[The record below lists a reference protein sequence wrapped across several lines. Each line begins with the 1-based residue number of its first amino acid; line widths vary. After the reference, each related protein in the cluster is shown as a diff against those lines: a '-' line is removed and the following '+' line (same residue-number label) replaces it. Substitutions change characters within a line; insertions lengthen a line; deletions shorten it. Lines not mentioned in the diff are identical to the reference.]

1 MLHIRLGRLGNGL
14 TVGNLGLAH
23 VAVNVEFAGKAV
35 NDDFKVQLA
44 HTGDK
49 GLTGFL
55 VALDAERGVFLRQL
69 VKSGGQSVTVALGL
83 GLDGD
88 LDNRIRNMEILEDNL
103 TAFVAKGITGGGV
116 LQADQGDDIAG
127 AGPLDIFTLVGVHL
141 EDSADTLTL
150 AVVGVHDGHA
160 GFKIAGVNAEEGKMS
175 DEGIG
180 EQLEDH
186 AAEGFVV
193 IAVDFNFLILM
204 AGLVADGGRNVGRGG
219 KVVDN
224 GVQKG
229 LHTLVAESGTAEDRN
244 DAAVDGG
251 LTDAGNDFLFGQFL
265 AVEVLFKKSFILFR
279 DFLKEGMTAVIEFFL
294 KVCGHGLDGELGA
307 LALLVEDD
315 GVAADKVN
323 NAFKLVFGTNR
334 DLKRHRGG
342 TETVMD
348 HVDAAEEVGA
358 DTVHLVHEADTRN
371 MIGVGLTP
379 HGFRLGLNTGDGIEN
394 ADGAVKHT
402 QGAFNLNR
410 EVHVAGGID
419 DVDAA
424 VLPEAGRGS
433 RGNGDAAFLFFF
445 HPVHGGL
452 AVVRLTDFVVHAG
465 VIQNSFGSCG
475 LTCVNMGHNADIA
488 FFSNVYGAGHGVP
501 PKRDAC

>member
-1 MLHIRLGRLGNGL
+1 
-14 TVGNLGLAH
+14 
-23 VAVNVEFAGKAV
+23 
-35 NDDFKVQLA
+35 
-44 HTGDK
+44 
-49 GLTGFL
+49 
-55 VALDAERGVFLRQL
+55 
-69 VKSGGQSVTVALGL
+69 
-83 GLDGD
+83 
-88 LDNRIRNMEILEDNL
+88 
-103 TAFVAKGITGGGV
+103 
-116 LQADQGDDIAG
+116 
-127 AGPLDIFTLVGVHL
+127 
-141 EDSADTLTL
+141 
-150 AVVGVHDGHA
+150 
-160 GFKIAGVNAEEGKMS
+160 MS

-186 AAEGFVV
+186 AAERLVV
-193 IAVDFNFLILM
+193 IAVDFNFLIFM
-204 AGLVADGGRNVGRGG
+204 TGLVADGGRNVDRGG
-219 KVVDN
+219 KVIDDS
-224 GVQKG
+224 VQEG
-229 LHTLVAESGTAEDRN
+229 LHALVAESGAAENGN

-251 LTDAGNDFLFGQFL
+251 LADAGNDFFLGQFL
-265 AVEVLFKKSFILFR
+265 AVEVLFEKSFVLFR
-279 DFLKEGMTAVIEFFL
+279 DFLKEGMTAVIVFFL
-294 KVCGHGLDGELGA
+294 KVSRHRLDGELGA
-307 LALLVEDD
+307 LALLIEDD

-323 NAFKLVFGTNR
+323 NAFKLVFGANR
-334 DLKRHRGG
+334 DLKRHRRS

-433 RGNGDAAFLFFF
+433 RGNGNAAFLFFF

-452 AVVRLTDFVVHAG
+452 AVVRLTDFVIHAG

-488 FFSNVYGAGHGVP
+488 FFFNVYGAGHGVP
-501 PKRDAC
+501 PKRDACRTAAAQGAAADRFNDGYYQR